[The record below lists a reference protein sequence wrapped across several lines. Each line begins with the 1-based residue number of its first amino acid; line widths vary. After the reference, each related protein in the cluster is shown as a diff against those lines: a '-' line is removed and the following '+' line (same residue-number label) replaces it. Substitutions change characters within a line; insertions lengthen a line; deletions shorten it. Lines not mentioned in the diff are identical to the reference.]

1 MTTPYLYYQIYK
13 QANKMKKLVA
23 VIIALCSWLSV
34 SGQDIDS
41 LYLEFKHSEG
51 QRFIELAN
59 EIMAAG
65 GGPAFTD
72 EAPRDEVIAMV
83 ARMMIMYDY
92 DLQRFE
98 SVVRRATEASE
109 IYRSMGDTLNLA
121 GCIYT
126 LAIAHQRLGNNDKA
140 IDNYYESA
148 DLLEAI
154 GADASKRRYRYALNS
169 IAGIYLAIGNLEM
182 AEQLFD
188 RCLAMINDM
197 ESERDNMIDRA
208 TYLSNLSKVY
218 GFQAALLTG
227 REREEKL
234 AEAVRSAE
242 SAYEL
247 SERYDDEAEKL
258 VERLT
263 SLAQACI
270 ASGRYTR
277 AEETIGRAYAMAE
290 ENSLTYWQCVIL
302 QNYAYL
308 ASESGNRP
316 LADNYYSRAIR
327 IAEDNGY
334 NELLQQIME
343 KAYLNERTANPARA
357 LDYYERFVALRDSVV
372 NQETL
377 LRIDEFQVQYDVQGK
392 ELEIVR
398 QQAEIG
404 RHESRQLMFI
414 GGLAAAVLLLALL
427 GYVIVL
433 RNRRNRALAEA
444 NETKDKFFG
453 IISHDLKNPAIAQRD
468 ALQMLVNHSGEW
480 DAASLA
486 TYYRELLKS
495 ADGQVELLYNLLNW
509 AQVQTGRMP
518 YHPVP
523 FDLAAALRPDIDLV
537 RSMAGRKGVAFEAV
551 MPESVLIT
559 GDSSMIATVVRNLLT
574 NAVKFTAAG
583 GTVSLNIEL
592 SSDGGYSVA
601 VRDTG
606 VGMSWEQI
614 AGLFRIDSRRATMGT
629 AGEQGSGLG
638 LIVCRE
644 LLEKHGTHLDIESE
658 EGKGSEFRFTLHERD
673 N

>member
-1 MTTPYLYYQIYK
+1 
-13 QANKMKKLVA
+13 MKKLVA

-126 LAIAHQRLGNNDKA
+126 LAIAHQRLGNNDEA
-140 IDNYYESA
+140 IESYYESA

-169 IAGIYLAIGNLEM
+169 IAGIYLSIGNLEM

-188 RCLAMINDM
+188 RCLEMINDM

-218 GFQAALLTG
+218 GYQAELLMG

-234 AEAVRSAE
+234 VEAVSSAE

-247 SERYDDEAEKL
+247 SERYDDDAEKL
-258 VERLT
+258 VERLI

-270 ASGRYTR
+270 ASGQHTR
-277 AEETIGRAYAMAE
+277 VKEILGRAYAMAE
-290 ENSLTYWQCVIL
+290 ENSFTYWQCVIL

-308 ASESGNRP
+308 ASESGNRS
-316 LADNYYSRAIR
+316 LTDDYYSRAIR

-357 LDYYERFVALRDSVV
+357 LSYYERFVALRDSVV

-377 LRIDEFQVQYDVQGK
+377 LRIGEFQVQYDVQGK

-404 RHESRQLMFI
+404 RHESRQLIFI
-414 GGLAAAVLLLALL
+414 GGLATAVLLLALL

-433 RNRRNRALAEA
+433 RNRRNHALAEMNA
-444 NETKDKFFG
+444 TKDKFFS

-468 ALQMLVNHSGEW
+468 ALGLLASHVGEW
-480 DAASLA
+480 DTATLA
-486 TYYRELLKS
+486 KYSDELVKS
-495 ADGQVELLYNLLNW
+495 SDRQVELLYNLLNW
-509 AQVQTGRMP
+509 AQVQTGKMP
-518 YHPVP
+518 YRPIR
-523 FDLAAALRPDIDLV
+523 FDLVAGLRPEFDMV
-537 RSMAGRKGVAFEAV
+537 RGMASRKGVVLEAKV
-551 MPESVLIT
+551 PDAAIVT
-559 GDSSMIATVVRNLLT
+559 GDANMIATVVRNLLT
-574 NAVKFTAAG
+574 NAVKFTPAG
-583 GTVSLNIEL
+583 GRVTLCIEPAQGGWTVS
-592 SSDGGYSVA
+592 VA
-601 VRDTG
+601 DTG
-606 VGMSWEQI
+606 IGMTEEQLRS
-614 AGLFRIDSRRATMGT
+614 LFRLGSLSPRTGT
-629 AGEQGSGLG
+629 AGEQGNGLG
-638 LIVCRE
+638 LIVSRE
-644 LLEKHGTHLDIESE
+644 LIARHGSELRIESISDR
-658 EGKGSEFRFTLHERD
+658 GSCFCFTIHGQ
-673 N
+673 